1 MILSGSCQE
10 WQYIPKSIFLMQ
22 QTKTV
27 SLELEAHCSRDDKF
41 FSYYEGI
48 NKKQVMCIYCIT
60 RLHTTEKLNYSI
72 YNSFIYLA
80 VEVQPTKQ
88 YTVQNSKIHP
98 KHLHFFFPTKI
109 LNHSKLTHGTTYKSY
124 VNIGISCNIQ
134 KVQLDFNCYLSDAS
148 HLPCPSMLCYLCHRK
163 KRGRMRDGED
173 EGGGGGG
180 RGGESAAGGG
190 R

>member
-1 MILSGSCQE
+1 
-10 WQYIPKSIFLMQ
+10 MQ

-27 SLELEAHCSRDDKF
+27 SLELEAHCSRGDKF

-48 NKKQVMCIYCIT
+48 NEKQVMCIYCIT

-98 KHLHFFFPTKI
+98 KHLHFFFSNKDFES
-109 LNHSKLTHGTTYKSY
+109 LKTYTWH
-124 VNIGISCNIQ
+124 NIQ
-134 KVQLDFNCYLSDAS
+134 IICKHWHFLQYS
-148 HLPCPSMLCYLCHRK
+148 K
-163 KRGRMRDGED
+163 
-173 EGGGGGG
+173 
-180 RGGESAAGGG
+180 SAAGF
-190 R
+190 